1 MCNVFGLKKKKSGII
16 YSNLNS
22 TRLKWKKGHF
32 TWILED
38 QNDVYK
44 MENREGTSKK
54 KEEHELAKIGSM
66 KINYISGEPGV
77 KP

>member
-1 MCNVFGLKKKKSGII
+1 MMFIRWRRTGKGLPK
-16 YSNLNS
+16 
-22 TRLKWKKGHF
+22 R
-32 TWILED
+32 
-38 QNDVYK
+38 
-44 MENREGTSKK
+44 R